1 MPTLTTPRMDF
12 HYRTH
17 GEADGLPM
25 LLLHGSFAS
34 SRWWQP
40 FFDIL
45 PDEIYA
51 IAPDLRG
58 CGGSS
63 RSGEGYEI
71 HEQAE
76 DVAAFV
82 DALGLD
88 DFDLVGHSSG
98 GAIAIEYALTH
109 PGRARSLILVDSAP
123 IEGVFTPLEGY
134 QLLEQMREDRSL
146 LRQALTSLMP
156 STPPPTMT
164 AEEFQTFFET
174 LVGDAAGM
182 APAAF
187 TAVARAL
194 QQWNR
199 FEEARY
205 LSLPSLL
212 LWGALDTL
220 VDRDSTTRMLIAIPG
235 AANLEVLRGVGHSP
249 LIESPVVLAE
259 RIIDFITEDFVG
271 FEETREIAEESA
283 ITEQESTTE

>member
-1 MPTLTTPRMDF
+1 MPLLTTPRMDF

-17 GEADGLPM
+17 GDADGLPM

-40 FFDIL
+40 FFAIL

-63 RSGEGYEI
+63 QSEDGYAI
-71 HEQAE
+71 HEQAA

-82 DALGLD
+82 DSLGLD

-146 LRQALTSLMP
+146 LRQALASLMP

-174 LVGDAAGM
+174 LVDDAAGM

-187 TAVARAL
+187 TELARAL

-259 RIIDFITEDFVG
+259 RIIDFITEDFAS
-271 FEETREIAEESA
+271 FEEARTIAGEESA
-283 ITEQESTTE
+283 TDEHG

>member
-17 GEADGLPM
+17 GDADGLPM

-40 FFDIL
+40 FFAIL

-63 RSGEGYEI
+63 QSEDGYEI

-82 DALGLD
+82 DSLGLQN
-88 DFDLVGHSSG
+88 FDLVGHSSG

-134 QLLEQMREDRSL
+134 QLLEQMREERVL
-146 LRQALTSLMP
+146 LRQALASLMP

-164 AEEFQTFFET
+164 TEEFHVFFET
-174 LVGDAAGM
+174 LVDDAAGM

-194 QQWNR
+194 QHWNR

-259 RIIDFITEDFVG
+259 RIIDFITEDFAS
-271 FEETREIAEESA
+271 FEEARTIAGEESA
-283 ITEQESTTE
+283 TDEDG

>member
-1 MPTLTTPRMDF
+1 MPTITTPRLTF

-17 GEADGLPM
+17 GDADGLPM

-40 FFDIL
+40 FFAIL

-58 CGGSS
+58 CGGSE
-63 RSGEGYEI
+63 RSDDGYEV

-76 DVAAFV
+76 DVASFI
-82 DALGLD
+82 DALGLE

-98 GAIAIEYALTH
+98 GAIAVEYALTH
-109 PGRARSLILVDSAP
+109 PSRARSLILVDSAP

-134 QLLEQMREDRSL
+134 QLLEQMRVDRSL
-146 LRQALTSLMP
+146 LSQALASLMP

-164 AEEFQTFFET
+164 VEEFQPFFEK
-174 LVGDAAGM
+174 LIDDAAGM

-187 TAVARAL
+187 TGVARAL
-194 QQWNR
+194 EHWNR

-212 LWGALDTL
+212 LWGERDTL

-235 AANLEVLRGVGHSP
+235 AANLEVLAGVGHSP
-249 LIESPVVLAE
+249 MIESPVVLAE
-259 RIIDFITEDFVG
+259 RIIDFITEDFAG
-271 FEETREIAEESA
+271 FEEARYIAEKSA
-283 ITEQESTTE
+283 TTEHESTTE

>member
-1 MPTLTTPRMDF
+1 MPTLTTPRLTF

-17 GEADGLPM
+17 GDADGLPM

-34 SRWWQP
+34 SRWWEP
-40 FFDIL
+40 FFEIL

-58 CGGSS
+58 CGGSEQS
-63 RSGEGYEI
+63 KNGYEI
-71 HEQAE
+71 PEQAE
-76 DVAAFV
+76 DIAAFV
-82 DALGLD
+82 DGLGLE

-98 GAIAIEYALTH
+98 GPIAIEYVLSH
-109 PGRARSLILVDSAP
+109 PGRARSLILLDSAP

-134 QLLEQMREDRSL
+134 QLLEQMQADRDL
-146 LRQALTSLMP
+146 LRQALASLMP
-156 STPPPTMT
+156 ATPPPTMT
-164 AEEFQTFFET
+164 AEEFHAFFER
-174 LVGDAAGM
+174 LVDDAAGM

-194 QQWNR
+194 DHWNR
-199 FEEARY
+199 FEEARR

-235 AANLEVLRGVGHSP
+235 AANLEVLAGVGHSP
-249 LIESPVVLAE
+249 MIESPVALAE
-259 RIIDFITEDFVG
+259 RIIDFITEDFAG
-271 FEETREIAEESA
+271 FEEARVFA
-283 ITEQESTTE
+283 EQEADAQADADSR